1 MEKLSQVKV
10 VRDLDR
16 GVSEDKDIFSGT
28 ARGLGSI
35 RTWWDAKSA
44 MEVSDNIVLN
54 KTRGEM
60 YMDFSDDVWLK
71 DIFGQGDGQLD
82 LNMQWSNAGSRS

>member
-16 GVSEDKDIFSGT
+16 GVSEGKDIFSGT

-35 RTWWDAKSA
+35 RTWWDAKLA

-54 KTRGEM
+54 ETRGEM